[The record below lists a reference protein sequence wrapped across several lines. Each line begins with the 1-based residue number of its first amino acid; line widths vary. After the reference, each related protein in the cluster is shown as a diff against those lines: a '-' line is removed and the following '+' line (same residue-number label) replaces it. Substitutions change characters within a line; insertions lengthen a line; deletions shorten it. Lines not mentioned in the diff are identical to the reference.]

1 MRQEGSSV
9 CCLARV
15 LPCCRQPSSWLNR
28 PFYCP
33 ACSMVEQQAREAAA
47 KERHERRQAERSA
60 DDVEEEELQKAS
72 RAVHLGG
79 PLPVLVLC

>member
-1 MRQEGSSV
+1 
-9 CCLARV
+9 
-15 LPCCRQPSSWLNR
+15 
-28 PFYCP
+28 
-33 ACSMVEQQAREAAA
+33 MVEQQAREAAA